1 MADINS
7 IGVLNY
13 GRMYRHNFTN
23 PDNVLDLLGEGQ
35 IAYVKDQDT
44 EYDFILTRTLKCW
57 TQIGSFAVETAQ
69 REENIMT
76 EKEAGKC
83 LVELFADYERLSSKL
98 GYSTSQKYA
107 EAVSLAIMALSENK
121 R

>member
-7 IGVLNY
+7 ISVLNY
-13 GRMYRHNFTN
+13 GRMHRHNFPS
-23 PDNVLDLLGEGQ
+23 PDNVLDLLCECQ

-44 EYDFILTRTLKCW
+44 EYDFILTRPLKCW
-57 TQIGSFAVETAQ
+57 TQIGSFAAEMVQ
-69 REENIMT
+69 RKESTMT

-107 EAVSLAIMALSENK
+107 EAVSSAIMALAENK